1 MFFGFFSCY
10 NIFVVKSFTVK
21 DLPRDERPRERL
33 ANLGAEALS
42 LQELLA
48 IVLSRGIKGESVM
61 NTAQKIVSK
70 FGTLDA
76 LQEASLEDIQ
86 EIKGLGPAK
95 SCQLKACLE
104 LSKRLNKPI
113 QIDKGKK
120 KNQKLTSA
128 KEVYEALRKKIG
140 GLKKE
145 NFVVVSLDTRNKV
158 IAVDTVFVGTLNSS
172 LIHPRE
178 IFETAI
184 RRHAAVII
192 VAHNHPSGDPEPS
205 DEDMKVT
212 RHLTEAGKMMGIDLL
227 DHLVI
232 GKDKYFTFRDNFIHH
247 P

>member
-1 MFFGFFSCY
+1 M
-10 NIFVVKSFTVK
+10 KSFTVK

-33 ANLGAEALS
+33 AKFGAEALS

-48 IVLSRGIKGESVM
+48 IVLGRGIKGESVM
-61 NTAQKIVSK
+61 NTAQKIVTT

-95 SCQLKACLE
+95 ACQLKACLE
-104 LSKRLNKPI
+104 LSKRFNKPI
-113 QIDKGKK
+113 QIDKSKK
-120 KNQKLTSA
+120 YQKLTSA

-145 NFVVVSLDTRNKV
+145 NFVVVSVDTRNKI
-158 IAVDTVFVGTLNSS
+158 IAVDIVFVGTLNSS

-178 IFETAI
+178 IFEAAI
-184 RRHAAVII
+184 RRHAAMVV

-205 DEDMKVT
+205 DEDIKIT
-212 RHLTEAGKMMGIDLL
+212 KLLIEAGKMMGIEMI
-227 DHLVI
+227 DHLI
-232 GKDKYFTFRDNFIHH
+232 MGKEKYFTFRDNLIHH
-247 P
+247 ANN